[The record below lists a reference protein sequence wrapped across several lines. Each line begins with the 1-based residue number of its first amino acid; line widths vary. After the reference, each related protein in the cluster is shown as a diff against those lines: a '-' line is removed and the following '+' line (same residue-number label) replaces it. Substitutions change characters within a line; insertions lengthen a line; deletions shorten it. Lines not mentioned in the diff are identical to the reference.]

1 MPKSIKLSDYY
12 DLEKL
17 HETLEKNSVE
27 RSTLPALDV
36 TKAHKIASQAY
47 VDAVANGEGLQ
58 GAYLRAQELLDSTE

>member
-12 DLEKL
+12 DLETL

-27 RSTLPALDV
+27 RSASPALDI

-47 VDAVANGEGLQ
+47 ADAIANGEGLQ
-58 GAYLRAQELLDSTE
+58 GAYRRAQELLDSAE